1 LKVSRKNDNRVGIAD
16 IEAGSFRGVSSE
28 IPRETKTTKSRGCFT
43 LLLDQIPS
51 GVCAAV
57 IHQQATVLDIGPS
70 YEDAF
75 DCFDVD
81 FEAFLLII

>member
-1 LKVSRKNDNRVGIAD
+1 
-16 IEAGSFRGVSSE
+16 
-28 IPRETKTTKSRGCFT
+28 

-51 GVCAAV
+51 GVCAAI
-57 IHQQATVLDIGPS
+57 IHEQAMVLDIGSS

-81 FEAFLLII
+81 FEAFLFIV